1 MSDQPKTLNQALLE
15 AMDRYAQETCFQIKR
30 DHRPYKSITYQKF
43 QSQTFKI
50 AYFFRRQGVQPG
62 DRVAILAP
70 NSPEW
75 MMAYIACLLVGGI
88 VVPLRPTMPAEML
101 RLLLHD
107 ADARLIVLGGEKHN
121 TIIQNTFQTLP
132 QLACVLTLT
141 GHHHFY
147 KITMPIATVLSRP
160 MSPADEKNVR
170 DEAEQIQ
177 PDALASI
184 NYTAS
189 ETGTPKGAI
198 FNQGQRLQTLLHIA
212 EWAIFGDEELF
223 FTVLP
228 WASTNSLDFS
238 LHCFLSGIANAL
250 SNTNDPILD
259 NLQQTSPTTLLVTPF
274 GLENFYNEILH
285 DIEALPETSR
295 EVFNWALSIGKAY
308 RAAGETASEAL
319 RREYVSAD
327 MTFFSQIR
335 GKVGGRV
342 SRVYC
347 VGATLST
354 KLTDFIGALGLTV
367 LGVYSIT
374 EAGGFP
380 IVNYPHRS
388 RPGVCGLVAP
398 GFEVKIADDGELLVK
413 SSTVLLS
420 YWNHPQLL
428 SQILDD
434 DGWLHSGDLAKFDN
448 DDFVHLIGR
457 KEGLML
463 LSSGRKVIPDRIEAA
478 LKESPFIT
486 QAIVFGDGRPHITAF
501 IVPDL
506 EALAESF
513 EDGLN
518 NPEAIT
524 TTETSSLPWYWLSDD
539 ENSNPIATAAHAG
552 VKSKLDQVIDTV
564 NQSLDL
570 FEQIENYSLLEHA
583 YSKIASE
590 LAELTPARR
599 RSIGERYATLIESMY
614 PKTIFLTDEQITL
627 VHVSPER
634 MRQLMEKES
643 ILDAW
648 LADAGLEFLF
658 DMARRKQIDAASIV
672 HICDTAASIAQMVNE
687 ERALST
693 ALIVGDPPRIA
704 RHLPPS
710 QIQLLQMEHIRRMR
724 KNLTA
729 LAKMVDGKVLGYVI
743 DKHGYVRGIHKLDD
757 QLDYQANHA
766 LLGPQF
772 RRHAAISGLC
782 DALVFYVPRGG
793 KQVRV
798 FAEGQLV
805 GRYSNGDWSQDV
817 MPRVDD
823 VISQLAH
830 EQDFDFELIQR
841 LLRCAFQMSEDN
853 LGAIFIVGNADAV
866 IEKSDAPEISH
877 FAWIFGTE
885 VSSLSDEE
893 LINFAKQDGA
903 TVIDHKGQFR
913 GCMVLLRPDSG
924 TKADIG
930 PGKGARHSSA
940 AKISAETNCLAIT
953 VSQDGPI
960 TIYNNGHRVLSL

>member
-1 MSDQPKTLNQALLE
+1 MSEQPQTLNQALIE
-15 AMDRYAQETCFQIKR
+15 AMDRYARETCFQIKR
-30 DHRPYKSITYQKF
+30 DHRPYQNISYQKF
-43 QSQTFKI
+43 QSQI
-50 AYFFRRQGVQPG
+50 LRVAYFFREQGLQPG

-75 MMAYIACLLVGGI
+75 MMTYIACLLIGGV

-101 RLLLHD
+101 RSLLRD
-107 ADARLIVLGGEKHN
+107 ADARLIVLGGDQHN
-121 TIIQNTFQTLP
+121 AVIQAAFQNLP

-147 KITMPIATVLSRP
+147 KRTVPIATVLSRP
-160 MSPADEKNVR
+160 TSPADEKKLR
-170 DEAEQIQ
+170 HEAEQFH
-177 PDALASI
+177 PDTLASI
-184 NYTAS
+184 NYTAT
-189 ETGTPKGAI
+189 ETGTAKGAI
-198 FNQGQRLQTLLHIA
+198 FNQGQRLQTLACIA
-212 EWAIFGDEELF
+212 EWATFGDEELF

-228 WASTNSLDFS
+228 WASTSSLDFS
-238 LHCFLSGIANAL
+238 LHCFLSGIPNAL
-250 SNTNDPILD
+250 SNPNESILD
-259 NLQQTSPTTLLVTPF
+259 NLQQTSPTMLLVTPF
-274 GLENFYNEILH
+274 GLENFYNEIMH
-285 DIEALPETSR
+285 DIDALPENSR

-308 RAAGETASEAL
+308 RAAGETASERL
-319 RREYVSAD
+319 RREYASAD

-347 VGATLST
+347 VGATIT
-354 KLTDFIGALGLTV
+354 PKITYFIEALGLTV
-367 LGVYSIT
+367 LGVYNIT

-380 IVNYPHRS
+380 IVNYPHRY

-398 GFEVKIADDGELLVK
+398 GFQVKIAEDGELLIK
-413 SSTVLLS
+413 SSTLLLS
-420 YWNHPQLL
+420 YWNHPHLL
-428 SQILDD
+428 SQTVDA
-434 DGWLHSGDLAKFDN
+434 DGWLRTGDLAELDA
-448 DDFVHLIGR
+448 DGFVHLIGR
-457 KEGLML
+457 KEALML
-463 LSSGRKVIPDRIEAA
+463 LSSGRKVIPNRIEAA
-478 LKESPFIT
+478 LKESPFVA
-486 QAIVFGDGRPHITAF
+486 QAIVFGDDRPHITAF
-501 IVPDL
+501 IIPDL

-513 EDGLN
+513 EDKVN
-518 NPEAIT
+518 NLKATNATDAP
-524 TTETSSLPWYWLSDD
+524 SLPWYWLGDD
-539 ENSNPIATAAHAG
+539 EISKPIATEAHGG
-552 VKSKLDQVIDTV
+552 VKRKLDQVIDTV

-614 PKTIFLTDEQITL
+614 PKTFFLDDEQISW
-627 VHVSPER
+627 VHVNPER
-634 MRQLMEKES
+634 MRQLLEKET

-648 LADAGLEFLF
+648 LADAGLGFLF
-658 DMARRKQIDAASIV
+658 DLAQRKQIDAPSIV

-693 ALIVGDPPRIA
+693 ALIVGDPPRIT
-704 RHLPPS
+704 RHLPLS
-710 QIQLLQMEHIRRMR
+710 QIQLLQMGHIRRMR

-757 QLDYQANHA
+757 QLDYQTNHA

-817 MPRVDD
+817 MPHVDN
-823 VISQLAH
+823 VLSQLAN
-830 EQDFDFELIQR
+830 EKSVDFDLIKR

-877 FAWIFGTE
+877 FAWIFGTA

-903 TVIDHKGQFR
+903 TVIDQKGKFR

-940 AKISAETNCLAIT
+940 AKISAETHCMAIT

-960 TIYNNGHRVLSL
+960 TVYNNGHRVLSL